1 MEQAMNC
8 PTCQN
13 EARKFGKD
21 RYGNQRYQCL
31 TCRKTFSDV
40 PVKPLDEKRIPLYK
54 ALDVLGLLTEG
65 MSIRASSRRT
75 GIAKDTIIALL
86 VCVGEKCEEF
96 LGVRLKS

>member
-1 MEQAMNC
+1 MNC

-31 TCRKTFSDV
+31 TCDKTFSDI
-40 PVKPLDEKRIPLYK
+40 PAWPLDEMRLPLDK

-65 MSIRASSRRT
+65 MSIRAVIAPNGSCEGYDYCPTRLCRRQ
-75 GIAKDTIIALL
+75 
-86 VCVGEKCEEF
+86 V
-96 LGVRLKS
+96 